1 LNGPHRYGS
10 GVLLPDYY
18 RNDRRLHHLGR
29 RQHRPDGQAT

>member
-18 RNDRRLHHLGR
+18 DRRLHHLGR